1 MRLQQDPLM
10 DAARAEELL
19 NHLADI
25 VDLPPYDE
33 SDRLLLS
40 HTLAVTSLHFAASV
54 RTLCREDMMLGA
66 GAALRSQFEAL
77 VRSIW
82 TYYRATDL
90 QIEKL
95 SSLLSIESQQSN
107 KNIPQVAE
115 MIGELGKLSQLQNLL
130 VSLKEFKDSS
140 WQPLNSFVHAGIHAV
155 HWTRWA
161 APPRLLD
168 QTFRSSNGLA
178 VLAFQNLA
186 ILTGHPTL
194 QCEVIAACA
203 SFSSCLPAYRVSA

>member
-1 MRLQQDPLM
+1 VIDTNG
-10 DAARAEELL
+10 AEKLL

-25 VDLPPYDE
+25 VDFPPYDE

-40 HTLAVTSLHFAASV
+40 HTLAVTSLHFAAAV
-54 RTLCREDMMLGA
+54 RTLCRDDLMLGA
-66 GAALRSQFEAL
+66 SVALRSQFEAL

-82 TYYRATDL
+82 ACNRATDL
-90 QIEKL
+90 QVEKL
-95 SSLLSIESQQSN
+95 SSLLSAESQQAN

-115 MIGELGKLSQLQNLL
+115 MIGELERNPELQNLL
-130 VSLKEFKDSS
+130 VSLREFKDSS

-155 HWTRWA
+155 HWTKWT
-161 APPRLLD
+161 APPQLLD
-168 QTFRSSNGLA
+168 QMFRSSNGLA

-194 QCEVIAACA
+194 QRDVIAVCA
-203 SFSSCLPAYRVSA
+203 SFSSCLPVYRASA